1 MIGLLLGKA
10 RLWLIGLAAAIAAL
24 FAAYTRGS
32 KDARDKGALAAAE
45 RKARAM
51 TIRKEID
58 HEIDQDTSLA
68 DRAAHVGVVRPGGK

>member
-24 FAAYTRGS
+24 FAAYTRGR

-45 RKARAM
+45 AYRNTRE
-51 TIRKEID
+51 RID
-58 HEIDQDTSLA
+58 HAALGDNPSPDALRERLRTRPADQ
-68 DRAAHVGVVRPGGK
+68 R

>member
-24 FAAYTRGS
+24 IAAYTRGS

-45 RKARAM
+45 AYRNTRKDLDDVEMGNDPDAAR
-51 TIRKEID
+51 RWL
-58 HEIDQDTSLA
+58 HERGQ
-68 DRAAHVGVVRPGGK
+68 

>member
-1 MIGLLLGKA
+1 MITWLLA
-10 RLWLIGLAAAIAAL
+10 NAMPWLIGLAAAIAAL
-24 FAAYTRGS
+24 FAAYTRGR

-51 TIRKEID
+51 KIREEID